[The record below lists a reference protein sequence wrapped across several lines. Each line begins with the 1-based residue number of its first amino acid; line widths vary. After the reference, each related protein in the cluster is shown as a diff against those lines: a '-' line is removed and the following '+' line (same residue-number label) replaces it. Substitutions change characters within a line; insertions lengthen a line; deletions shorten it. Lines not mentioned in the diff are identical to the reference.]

1 MASKKTNKQKSAV
14 SERLNTRAVKNKL
27 CKGTN
32 EVYEQFFNLSIDMLA
47 VAGFDGYFKKLN
59 PHWEKTLGWTDEE
72 LLSRPY
78 LEFVHIEDRDST
90 INAAKGIEEGKP
102 VITFENRYLCKDGSY
117 RWISWNCFP
126 RVKEKLIFAVAR
138 DITKMKQMEESQ
150 RKTREEL
157 EERVGVRTDELTAA
171 NLELQAEIAERR
183 HVEEKIIRLYSFQTA
198 IGNINHSLLMGED
211 STELFQ
217 KICYLL
223 TEVEDIKFVWIGLVE
238 KGSFDVKPVAQ
249 AGFEEGYL
257 SSIKVTWDDTE
268 YGNRPTGTAIKT
280 GQPFVMRDIENDP
293 RYSRWRKNAVKWGYA
308 SSIAVP
314 LMYNGKVLGALN
326 VYSGRKDAFGDE
338 EIGFLKEVADDIAI
352 GLKSRIMG
360 KSLENSEKRYRHLI
374 ESVTDYIYTVKIE
387 NYKPVATTH
396 GPGCVTVTGYT
407 SEEYAKDPNQWYHMI
422 YEEDKKS
429 ITEHADKI
437 LSGETA
443 PHIEHRIIHKDGSI
457 RWVKNTMVPHYDEKG
472 ILVAYDGLITDITE
486 RKKLEGQLRQS
497 QKMEAIGRI
506 AGGIA
511 HDFNNILTAII
522 GYASLLQMK
531 MRKDDPLRRNAEQ
544 VITSAERAANLTQ
557 SLLAFSRKQIS
568 NPLPVNLNKIIN
580 RVESL
585 LLRVIGEDIELKTML
600 SDKDLTVMADHV
612 QTEQVLMNLA
622 TNARDAMPEGGL
634 LTIETS
640 TMEIDEEYVKVQGYG
655 KLGRYALISV
665 TDSGIGMDEKIKARI
680 FEPFFTTKEIG
691 KGTGLGLS
699 IVYGIVKQHNGYI
712 NCYSEQG
719 KGTTFRICLPIIK
732 GEVKEIKQAGISAQ
746 IGGTETVLVAEDEEE
761 VRELTKV
768 VLEEFGYS
776 VIEAVNGDDAVKK
789 FMENKDKVQLLLL
802 DVKMPKMSGKEA
814 YDRIRKIK
822 PDIKTLFASG
832 YPADYVYKK
841 DMLGAGG
848 DFVSKPISPTELLKK
863 VREVLDKKS
872 Y

>member
-14 SERLNTRAVKNKL
+14 SERLNTRAVKNKR

-268 YGNRPTGTAIKT
+268 YGNGPTGTAIKT

-293 RYSRWRKNAVKWGYA
+293 RYSRWRKNALKWGYA

-338 EIGFLKEVADDIAI
+338 EIRFLKEVADDIAI

-429 ITEHADKI
+429 ITEHVDKI

>member
-14 SERLNTRAVKNKL
+14 SERLNTRAVKNKP
-27 CKGTN
+27 CRGTN

-90 INAAKGIEEGKP
+90 INAAKGIEEAKQT
-102 VITFENRYLCKDGSY
+102 ITFENRYLCKDGSY
-117 RWISWNCFP
+117 KWISWNCFP
-126 RVKEKLIFAVAR
+126 RAKEKLIFSVAR

-157 EERVGVRTDELTAA
+157 EERVRVRTAELTAA

-183 HVEEKIIRLYSFQTA
+183 QVEEKVIRLYSFQTA
-198 IGNINHSLLMGED
+198 IRNIKHSLLMGED
-211 STELFQ
+211 SIELF
-217 KICYLL
+217 KEICYLL

-238 KGSFDVKPVAQ
+238 NGSFDVKPVAR

-257 SSIKVTWDDTE
+257 SSIKATWDDTE
-268 YGNRPTGTAIKT
+268 YGNGPTGTAIKT

-293 RYSRWRKNAVKWGYA
+293 RYSPWRKNALKWGYA
-308 SSIAVP
+308 SSIAAP
-314 LMYNGKVLGALN
+314 FIYNGKVLGALN

-338 EIGFLKEVADDIAI
+338 EIRFLKEVANNIAI
-352 GLKSRIMG
+352 GFKSRIMG
-360 KSLENSEKRYRHLI
+360 KALENSEKRYRRLI

-396 GPGCVTVTGYT
+396 GHGCVAVTGYT
-407 SEEYAKDPNQWYHMI
+407 SEEFAKNPNLWYNMV

-437 LSGETA
+437 LLGETA

-486 RKKLEGQLRQS
+486 RKKLERQLRQS
-497 QKMEAIGRI
+497 QKMEAIGQI

-544 VITSAERAANLTQ
+544 VIASAERAANLTQ
-557 SLLAFSRKQIS
+557 SLLAFSRKQTS

-634 LTIETS
+634 LTIETG
-640 TMEIDEEYVKVQGYG
+640 TMEMDEEYVKVQGYG
-655 KLGRYALISV
+655 KPGRYALISV
-665 TDSGIGMDEKIKARI
+665 TDSGIGMDKKIKAKI

-841 DMLGAGG
+841 DMLGAGV

>member
-14 SERLNTRAVKNKL
+14 SERLNTRAVKNKP

-47 VAGFDGYFKKLN
+47 VVGFDGY
-59 PHWEKTLGWTDEE
+59 KTLGWTDEE

-78 LEFVHIEDRDST
+78 LEFVHPEDRDST

-102 VITFENRYLCKDGSY
+102 AITFENRYLCKDGSY
-117 RWISWNCFP
+117 KWISWNCFP

-150 RKTREEL
+150 RKKQEEL
-157 EERVGVRTDELTAA
+157 EERVRVRTAELTAA

-183 HVEEKIIRLYSFQTA
+183 HVEEKIRRLYSFQTA
-198 IGNINHSLLMGED
+198 IRNINHSLLMGED
-211 STELFQ
+211 RAELFQ
-217 KICYLL
+217 EICYLL
-223 TEVEDIKFVWIGLVE
+223 TGVEDIKFVWIGLVE
-238 KGSFDVKPVAQ
+238 NGTFDVKPVAQ

-293 RYSRWRKNAVKWGYA
+293 RYSRWRKNALKWGYA

-314 LMYNGKVLGALN
+314 LMYNGEVLGALN
-326 VYSGRKDAFGDE
+326 VYSIRKDAFGDE

-352 GLKSRIMG
+352 GLKSRIIG
-360 KSLENSEKRYRHLI
+360 KSLENSEKRFRRLI
-374 ESVTDYIYTVKIE
+374 ESVTDYIFTVKIE

-396 GPGCVTVTGYT
+396 GPGCIAVTGYT
-407 SEEYAKDPNQWYHMI
+407 SEEYAKDPNLWYHMI

-429 ITEHADKI
+429 VTEHVDKI
-437 LSGETA
+437 LLGETV
-443 PHIEHRIIHKDGSI
+443 PYIEHRIIHKDGSI
-457 RWVKNTMVPHYDEKG
+457 RWVKNTMVPHYDKKG

-497 QKMEAIGRI
+497 QKMEAIGQI

-531 MRKDDPLRRNAEQ
+531 MRKDDPLRRNTEQ
-544 VITSAERAANLTQ
+544 VIISAERAANLTQ

-568 NPLPVNLNKIIN
+568 NPVPANLNKIIN
-580 RVESL
+580 RAESL

-600 SDKDLTVMADHV
+600 SDEDLTVMADHV
-612 QTEQVLMNLA
+612 QIEQVLMNLA

-634 LTIETS
+634 LTIETG

-655 KLGRYALISV
+655 KPGRYALISV

-719 KGTTFRICLPIIK
+719 KGTTFRVCLPIIK
-732 GEVKEIKQAGISAQ
+732 GEVEEIKQAEISAQ

-768 VLEEFGYS
+768 VLERFGYR

-789 FMENKDKVQLLLL
+789 FMENKEKVQLLLL
-802 DVKMPKMSGKEA
+802 DVKMPKMGGKEA

-841 DMLGAGG
+841 DMLGAGV

-863 VREVLDKKS
+863 IREMLDKKN

>member
-14 SERLNTRAVKNKL
+14 SERLNTRAVKNKP

-47 VAGFDGYFKKLN
+47 VVGFDGY
-59 PHWEKTLGWTDEE
+59 KTLGWTDEE

-78 LEFVHIEDRDST
+78 LEFVHPEDRDST

-102 VITFENRYLCKDGSY
+102 AITFENRYLCKDGSY
-117 RWISWNCFP
+117 KWISWNCFP

-150 RKTREEL
+150 RKKQEEL
-157 EERVGVRTDELTAA
+157 EERVRVRTAELTAA

-183 HVEEKIIRLYSFQTA
+183 HVEEKIRRLYSFQTA
-198 IGNINHSLLMGED
+198 IRNINHSLLMGED
-211 STELFQ
+211 RAELFQ
-217 KICYLL
+217 EICYLL
-223 TEVEDIKFVWIGLVE
+223 TGVEDIKFVWIGLVE
-238 KGSFDVKPVAQ
+238 NGTFDVKPVAQ

-293 RYSRWRKNAVKWGYA
+293 RYSRWRKNALKWGYA

-314 LMYNGKVLGALN
+314 LMYNGEVLGALN

-338 EIGFLKEVADDIAI
+338 EIGFLKEVANDIAI
-352 GLKSRIMG
+352 GLKSRIIG
-360 KSLENSEKRYRHLI
+360 KSLENSEKRFRRLI
-374 ESVTDYIYTVKIE
+374 ESVTDYIFTVKIE

-396 GPGCVTVTGYT
+396 GPGCIAVTGYT
-407 SEEYAKDPNQWYHMI
+407 SEEYAKDPNLWYHMI

-429 ITEHADKI
+429 VTEHVDKI
-437 LSGETA
+437 LLGETV
-443 PHIEHRIIHKDGSI
+443 PYIEHRIIHKDGSI
-457 RWVKNTMVPHYDEKG
+457 RWVKNTMVPHYDKKG

-497 QKMEAIGRI
+497 QKMEAIGQI
-506 AGGIA
+506 AGSIA

-531 MRKDDPLRRNAEQ
+531 MRKDDPLRRNTEQ
-544 VITSAERAANLTQ
+544 VIISAERAANLTQ

-568 NPLPVNLNKIIN
+568 NPVPVNLNKIIN
-580 RVESL
+580 RAESL

-600 SDKDLTVMADHV
+600 SDEDLTVMADHV
-612 QTEQVLMNLA
+612 QIEQVLMNLA

-634 LTIETS
+634 LTIETG

-655 KLGRYALISV
+655 KPGRYALISV

-712 NCYSEQG
+712 NCYSGQG
-719 KGTTFRICLPIIK
+719 NGTTFRVCLPIIK
-732 GEVKEIKQAGISAQ
+732 GEVEEIKQAEISAQ

-768 VLEEFGYS
+768 VLERFGYR

-789 FMENKDKVQLLLL
+789 FMENKEKVQLLLL
-802 DVKMPKMSGKEA
+802 DVKMPKMGGKEA

-841 DMLGAGG
+841 DMLGAGV

-863 VREVLDKKS
+863 IREMLDKKN